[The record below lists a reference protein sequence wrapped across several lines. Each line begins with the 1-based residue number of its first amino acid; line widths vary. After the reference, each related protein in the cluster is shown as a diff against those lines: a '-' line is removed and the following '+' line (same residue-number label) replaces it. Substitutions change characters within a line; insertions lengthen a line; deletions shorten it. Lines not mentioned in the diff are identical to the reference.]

1 MKKKILDIAWWGR
14 RILTAVLAGVIVLVA
29 SGQGQAAD
37 TYSESDVELIAKTV
51 WQEARGIERKAEQ
64 AAVVW
69 CILNRVDDDRW
80 GDSIAEVVTAPHQ
93 FAYDAGA
100 PVTDELRRLA
110 EDVLERWKR
119 EKEGE
124 TEVGRVLPAGYVFFD
139 GDGSHNHF
147 RREYEHTG
155 EYWEFEAESPYGEER
170 G

>member
-1 MKKKILDIAWWGR
+1 MWLRK
-14 RILTAVLAGVIVLVA
+14 ILTAVLAGVIVLAA

-37 TYSESDVELIAKTV
+37 TYSERDVELIAKTV
-51 WQEARGIERKAEQ
+51 WREARGIPSMAEK
-64 AAVVW
+64 AAVAW

-80 GDSIAEVVTAPHQ
+80 GDSVAEVVTAPHQ

-100 PVTDELRRLA
+100 PVTDDLLWLA

-124 TEVGRVLPAGYVFFD
+124 TDVGRVLPSEYVFFD

-147 RREYEHTG
+147 RRKYEHTG
-155 EYWEFEAESPYGEER
+155 EYWEFEAESLYGEVDVK
-170 G
+170 

>member
-1 MKKKILDIAWWGR
+1 MWVRKILP
-14 RILTAVLAGVIVLVA
+14 AVLAGVIVFVV
-29 SGQGQAAD
+29 SGQAWAAGAG

-80 GDSIAEVVTAPHQ
+80 GDTIAEVVTAPHQ

-124 TEVGRVLPAGYVFFD
+124 TEVGRVLPPEYVFFD

>member
-1 MKKKILDIAWWGR
+1 MWLRK
-14 RILTAVLAGVIVLVA
+14 ILTAILAGAVVLLA

-37 TYSESDVELIAKTV
+37 TYSESDVELIARTV
-51 WQEARGIERKAEQ
+51 WREARGIPSMAEK

-80 GDSIAEVVTAPHQ
+80 EDSIVEVVTAPHQ
-93 FAYDAGA
+93 FAYDAKA
-100 PVTDELRRLA
+100 PVTEELRWLA

-119 EKEGE
+119 EKEGKS
-124 TEVGRVLPAGYVFFD
+124 EVGRVLPPEYVFFD
-139 GDGSHNHF
+139 GDGSHNRFHK
-147 RREYEHTG
+147 EYEHTG

>member
-1 MKKKILDIAWWGR
+1 MRKIIGIA
-14 RILTAVLAGVIVLVA
+14 LVMVLVA
-29 SGQGQAAD
+29 GVGGQGQAAD
-37 TYSESDVELIAKTV
+37 TYTGEDVELIAKTV
-51 WQEARGIERKAEQ
+51 WQEARGIPSKAEQ

-80 GDSIAEVVTAPHQ
+80 GDTIAEVVTAPHQ

-110 EDVLERWKR
+110 EDVLERWRR
-119 EKEGE
+119 EKKGE
-124 TEVGRVLPAGYVFFD
+124 TDVGRVLPAEYVFFD

-155 EYWEFEAESPYGEER
+155 EYWGFEGENPYVEEEK
-170 G
+170 

>member
-1 MKKKILDIAWWGR
+1 MWMRKILP
-14 RILTAVLAGVIVLVA
+14 AVLAGAIVFVV
-29 SGQGQAAD
+29 SGQAWAAGAG

-51 WQEARGIERKAEQ
+51 WQEARGIPSKAEQ

-80 GDSIAEVVTAPHQ
+80 GDTIAEVVTAPHQ

-155 EYWEFEAESPYGEER
+155 EY
-170 G
+170 

>member
-1 MKKKILDIAWWGR
+1 MWLRKIIGIA
-14 RILTAVLAGVIVLVA
+14 LVMVLVA
-29 SGQGQAAD
+29 GVGGQGQAAD
-37 TYSESDVELIAKTV
+37 TYTGEDVELIAKTV
-51 WQEARGIERKAEQ
+51 WQEARGIPSKAEQ

-80 GDSIAEVVTAPHQ
+80 GDTIAEVVTAPHQ

-100 PVTDELRRLA
+100 PVTDELRQLA

-119 EKEGE
+119 EREGE

>member
-1 MKKKILDIAWWGR
+1 MWMRKILP
-14 RILTAVLAGVIVLVA
+14 AVLAGAIVFVV
-29 SGQGQAAD
+29 SGQAWAAGAG

-51 WQEARGIERKAEQ
+51 WQEARGIPSKAEQ

-80 GDSIAEVVTAPHQ
+80 GDTIAEVVTAPHQ

-100 PVTDELRRLA
+100 PVTDELRQLA

>member
-1 MKKKILDIAWWGR
+1 MWVRKILP
-14 RILTAVLAGVIVLVA
+14 AVLAGVIVFVV
-29 SGQGQAAD
+29 SGQAWAAGAG

-155 EYWEFEAESPYGEER
+155 EYWEFKAESPYGEER

>member
-1 MKKKILDIAWWGR
+1 MWLRKITGMA
-14 RILTAVLAGVIVLVA
+14 LVVFLMLGLC
-29 SGQGQAAD
+29 GQGQAAD
-37 TYSESDVELIAKTV
+37 TYSEGDVELIAKTV
-51 WQEARGIERKAEQ
+51 WREARGIPSMAEK

-100 PVTDELRRLA
+100 PVTDELLRLA

-124 TEVGRVLPAGYVFFD
+124 SEVGRVLPPEYVFFD

-155 EYWEFEAESPYGEER
+155 EYWEFETEGPYGEEK

>member
-1 MKKKILDIAWWGR
+1 MWLRK
-14 RILTAVLAGVIVLVA
+14 ILTAVLAGVVVLAA

-37 TYSESDVELIAKTV
+37 TYSEGDVELIAKTV
-51 WQEARGIERKAEQ
+51 WREARGIPSMTEK

-80 GDSIAEVVTAPHQ
+80 GESIVEVVTAPHQ

-100 PVTDELRRLA
+100 PVTDDLRRLA

-124 TEVGRVLPAGYVFFD
+124 AEVGRVLPPEYVFFD

-147 RREYEHTG
+147 RMEYEHTG
-155 EYWEFEAESPYGEER
+155 EYWEFETESPYGEER

>member
-1 MKKKILDIAWWGR
+1 MWMRKILP
-14 RILTAVLAGVIVLVA
+14 AVLAGAIVFVV
-29 SGQGQAAD
+29 SGQAWAAGAG

-51 WQEARGIERKAEQ
+51 WQEARGIPSKAEQ

-80 GDSIAEVVTAPHQ
+80 GDTIAEVVTAPHQ

-100 PVTDELRRLA
+100 PVTDELRQLA
-110 EDVLERWKR
+110 EDVLERWRR
-119 EKEGE
+119 EREGE

>member
-1 MKKKILDIAWWGR
+1 MWMRKILP
-14 RILTAVLAGVIVLVA
+14 AVLAGAIVFVV
-29 SGQGQAAD
+29 SGQAWAAGAG

-51 WQEARGIERKAEQ
+51 WQEARGIPSKAEQ

-100 PVTDELRRLA
+100 PVTDDLRRLA

-124 TEVGRVLPAGYVFFD
+124 TEVGRVLPAEYVFFD

-155 EYWEFEAESPYGEER
+155 EYWGFEGENPYVEEEK
-170 G
+170 

>member
-1 MKKKILDIAWWGR
+1 MWMRKILP
-14 RILTAVLAGVIVLVA
+14 AVLAGAIVFVV
-29 SGQGQAAD
+29 SGQAWAAGAG

-51 WQEARGIERKAEQ
+51 WQEARGIPSKAEQ

-80 GDSIAEVVTAPHQ
+80 GDTIAEVVTAPHQ

-100 PVTDELRRLA
+100 PVTDELRQLA

-119 EKEGE
+119 EREGE

-155 EYWEFEAESPYGEER
+155 EYWEFKAESPYGEER

>member
-1 MKKKILDIAWWGR
+1 MWMRKILP
-14 RILTAVLAGVIVLVA
+14 AVLAGAIVFVV
-29 SGQGQAAD
+29 SGQAWAAGAG

-51 WQEARGIERKAEQ
+51 WQEARGIPSKAEQ

-80 GDSIAEVVTAPHQ
+80 GDTIAEVVTAPHQ

-100 PVTDELRRLA
+100 PVTDELRQLA

-119 EKEGE
+119 EREGE

>member
-1 MKKKILDIAWWGR
+1 MWMRKILP
-14 RILTAVLAGVIVLVA
+14 AVLAGAIVFVV
-29 SGQGQAAD
+29 SGQAWAAGAG

-80 GDSIAEVVTAPHQ
+80 GDTIAEVVTAPHQ

-110 EDVLERWKR
+110 EDVLERWRR
-119 EKEGE
+119 EKKGE
-124 TEVGRVLPAGYVFFD
+124 TDVGRVLPAEYVFFD

-155 EYWEFEAESPYGEER
+155 EYSGFEGENPYVEEEK
-170 G
+170 

>member
-1 MKKKILDIAWWGR
+1 MWVRKILP
-14 RILTAVLAGVIVLVA
+14 AVLAGVIEFVV
-29 SGQGQAAD
+29 SGQAWAAGAG

-80 GDSIAEVVTAPHQ
+80 GDTIAEVVTAPHQ

-110 EDVLERWKR
+110 EDVR
-119 EKEGE
+119 
-124 TEVGRVLPAGYVFFD
+124 
-139 GDGSHNHF
+139 
-147 RREYEHTG
+147 
-155 EYWEFEAESPYGEER
+155 EAEQRHENRFYVPKVRKGQEAE
-170 G
+170 

>member
-1 MKKKILDIAWWGR
+1 MWMRKILP
-14 RILTAVLAGVIVLVA
+14 AVLAGAIVFVV
-29 SGQGQAAD
+29 SGQAWAAGAG

-51 WQEARGIERKAEQ
+51 WQEARGIPSKAEQ

>member
-1 MKKKILDIAWWGR
+1 MWLRK
-14 RILTAVLAGVIVLVA
+14 ILTAVLAGAIVLAA
-29 SGQGQAAD
+29 SGQGPGAG

-69 CILNRVDDDRW
+69 WILNRVDDDRW

-110 EDVLERWKR
+110 EDVR
-119 EKEGE
+119 
-124 TEVGRVLPAGYVFFD
+124 
-139 GDGSHNHF
+139 
-147 RREYEHTG
+147 
-155 EYWEFEAESPYGEER
+155 EAEQRHENRFYVPKVRKGQEAE
-170 G
+170 

>member
-1 MKKKILDIAWWGR
+1 MWIRKILP
-14 RILTAVLAGVIVLVA
+14 AVLAGAIVFVV
-29 SGQGQAAD
+29 SGQARAAWAG

-51 WQEARGIERKAEQ
+51 WQEARGIPSKAEQ

-100 PVTDELRRLA
+100 PVTDELRQLA
-110 EDVLERWKR
+110 VDVLERWKW

-124 TEVGRVLPAGYVFFD
+124 PDVGRVLPAGYVFFD

-155 EYWEFEAESPYGEER
+155 EYWGFEGENPYVEEEK
-170 G
+170 

>member
-1 MKKKILDIAWWGR
+1 MWMRKILP
-14 RILTAVLAGVIVLVA
+14 AVLAGAIVFVV
-29 SGQGQAAD
+29 SGQAWAAGAG

-51 WQEARGIERKAEQ
+51 WQEARGIPSKAEQ

-80 GDSIAEVVTAPHQ
+80 GDTIAEVVTAPHQ

-124 TEVGRVLPAGYVFFD
+124 TEVGRVLPTGYVFFD

>member
-1 MKKKILDIAWWGR
+1 MWMRKILP
-14 RILTAVLAGVIVLVA
+14 AVLAGAIVFVV
-29 SGQGQAAD
+29 SGQAWAAGAG

-51 WQEARGIERKAEQ
+51 WQEARGIPSKAEQ

-80 GDSIAEVVTAPHQ
+80 GDTIAEVVTAPHQ

>member
-1 MKKKILDIAWWGR
+1 MWMRKILP
-14 RILTAVLAGVIVLVA
+14 AVLAGAIVFVV
-29 SGQGQAAD
+29 SGQAWAAGAG

-51 WQEARGIERKAEQ
+51 WQEARGIPSKAEQ

-80 GDSIAEVVTAPHQ
+80 GDTIAEVVTAPHQ

-124 TEVGRVLPAGYVFFD
+124 TEVGRVLPAEYVFFD

-155 EYWEFEAESPYGEER
+155 EYWGFEGENPYVEEEK
-170 G
+170 

>member
-1 MKKKILDIAWWGR
+1 MWMRKILP
-14 RILTAVLAGVIVLVA
+14 AVLAGAIVFVV
-29 SGQGQAAD
+29 SGQAWAAGAG

-51 WQEARGIERKAEQ
+51 WQEARGIPSKAEQ

-80 GDSIAEVVTAPHQ
+80 GDTIAEVVTAPHQ

-155 EYWEFEAESPYGEER
+155 EYWEFEGENPYVEEEK
-170 G
+170 

>member
-1 MKKKILDIAWWGR
+1 MWVRKILP
-14 RILTAVLAGVIVLVA
+14 AVLAGVIEFVV
-29 SGQGQAAD
+29 SGQAWAAGAG

-69 CILNRVDDDRW
+69 WILNRVDDDRW

-110 EDVLERWKR
+110 EDVR
-119 EKEGE
+119 
-124 TEVGRVLPAGYVFFD
+124 
-139 GDGSHNHF
+139 
-147 RREYEHTG
+147 
-155 EYWEFEAESPYGEER
+155 EAEQRHENRFYVPKVRKGQEAE
-170 G
+170 

>member
-1 MKKKILDIAWWGR
+1 MWLRK
-14 RILTAVLAGVIVLVA
+14 ILTAILAGTVVLVA

-51 WQEARGIERKAEQ
+51 WREARGIPSMTEK

-80 GDSIAEVVTAPHQ
+80 EDSIVEVVTAPHQ

-119 EKEGE
+119 EKEGKS
-124 TEVGRVLPAGYVFFD
+124 EVGRVLPPEYVFFD

-147 RREYEHTG
+147 RMEYEHTG